1 MYRTVIFDLDG
12 TLLNTIEDL
21 AEEIV
26 GDIADEN
33 DLSYPDFDPQPDG
46 SILVSGGMALFE
58 LCEKLGVE
66 EPDSN
71 CDTLSG
77 YFLEQLGYIPH
88 PGENCCVELF
98 GRTCRLEQMD
108 GRRIARVRLF
118 PQEAAMEGS
127 MGRRE
132 TEGMPCFWAI
142 SSIWLSP
149 KML

>member
-1 MYRTVIFDLDG
+1 MQKAHAHLAVLIDEYGGFSGIV
-12 TLLNTIEDL
+12 TIEDL

-118 PQEAAMEGS
+118 PQEAAMEAAG
-127 MGRRE
+127 
-132 TEGMPCFWAI
+132 
-142 SSIWLSP
+142 
-149 KML
+149 